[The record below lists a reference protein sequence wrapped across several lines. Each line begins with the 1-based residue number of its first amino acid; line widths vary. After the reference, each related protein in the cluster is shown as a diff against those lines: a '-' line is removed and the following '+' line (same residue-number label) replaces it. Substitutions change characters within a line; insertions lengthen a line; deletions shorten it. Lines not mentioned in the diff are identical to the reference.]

1 MRARPAGTAHREH
14 RRTEVTA
21 EPRRFSLVPADVPLP
36 DVPGLRAA
44 PLVDPTPLHAWS
56 RLWRSGNGHPGLN
69 GLATAC
75 AEEAG
80 RSP

>member
-44 PLVDPTPLHAWS
+44 PP
-56 RLWRSGNGHPGLN
+56 
-69 GLATAC
+69 
-75 AEEAG
+75 G
-80 RSP
+80 RSHAAARLVAAVALRKRTPGAERPRHRLR